1 MRYSN
6 DINVVAEVTDINV
19 SMNVDMNHIVDKM

>member
-6 DINVVAEVTDINV
+6 DINVVTEVTDINV
-19 SMNVDMNHIVDKM
+19 SMNVDMNHIMDKM

>member
-6 DINVVAEVTDINV
+6 DINVMTEVTDINV

>member
-6 DINVVAEVTDINV
+6 DINVVTEVTDINV

>member
-6 DINVVAEVTDINV
+6 DINVVTEVTDINV
-19 SMNVDMNHIVDKM
+19 SMNIDMNHIMDKM